1 MICKIQ
7 GGGKGVYSNSGS
19 CRTVAEYL
27 EHEDSK
33 RQESGLEPEPFFDQK
48 KDNLKYKE
56 MIEKI
61 DRNKGQLLK
70 TDAKFY
76 VLTVAPSA
84 EELKAMGNSPQEQ
97 REALKDYVRNTVMQ
111 NYAETFKNYDDQ
123 GKLKPPLNK
132 DEVIYFA
139 KIHHER
145 GNKGEGNMHAHIVVS
160 RKDFIND
167 RKLNP
172 QTNHSHTEKGPVR
185 GGFHRDGFIEKIEK
199 GFDKQ
204 FSYNRPIKQTYE
216 YQKVMSDKKK
226 SSEEKKAMEMKAQK
240 SINNQTETQ
249 KEQEKQKENQQSK
262 NQIEL

>member
-7 GGGKGVYSNSGS
+7 GGGDGVYSNSGS

-27 EHEDSK
+27 EHEDGK
-33 RQESGLEPEPFFDQK
+33 RQEAGLETEPFFDQK

-84 EELKAMGNSPQEQ
+84 EELKAMGNSTKEQ
-97 REALKDYVRNTVMQ
+97 SEALKEYIRNSVIKDYADNFNKGLT
-111 NYAETFKNYDDQ
+111 KDDI
-123 GKLKPPLNK
+123 N
-132 DEVIYFA
+132 YFA

-145 GNKGEGNMHAHIVVS
+145 GNKGDFNMHAHVVIS
-160 RKDFIND
+160 RKDVNNRI
-167 RKLNP
+167 KISP
-172 QTNHSHTEKGPVR
+172 QTNHKNTQKGATK
-185 GGFHRDGFIEKIEK
+185 GGFDRNMLIEKIEK
-199 GFDKQ
+199 SFDKQ
-204 FSYNRPIKQTYE
+204 FSYNRPIKQTFE
-216 YQKVMSDKKK
+216 YQRIMKNGSL
-226 SSEEKKAMEMKAQK
+226 EEKKEMELKAQK
-240 SINNQTETQ
+240 SINNQVEI
-249 KEQEKQKENQQSK
+249 KIEQENQQSK

>member
-7 GGGKGVYSNSGS
+7 GGGDGVYSNSGS

-97 REALKDYVRNTVMQ
+97 SEALKEYVRNSVIKD
-111 NYAETFKNYDDQ
+111 YADNFNKGLTKNDI
-123 GKLKPPLNK
+123 N
-132 DEVIYFA
+132 YFA

-145 GNKGEGNMHAHIVVS
+145 GKKGELNMHAHVVIS
-160 RKDFIND
+160 RKDVNNKI
-167 RKLNP
+167 KISP
-172 QTNHSHTEKGPVR
+172 QTNHKNTSRGATK
-185 GGFHRDGFIEKIEK
+185 GGFDRNMLIEKIEK
-199 GFDKQ
+199 SFDKQ
-204 FSYNRPIKQTYE
+204 FSYHRPIKQTFE
-216 YQKVMSDKKK
+216 YQRIMKNGSL
-226 SSEEKKAMEMKAQK
+226 EEKKAMEMKAQK